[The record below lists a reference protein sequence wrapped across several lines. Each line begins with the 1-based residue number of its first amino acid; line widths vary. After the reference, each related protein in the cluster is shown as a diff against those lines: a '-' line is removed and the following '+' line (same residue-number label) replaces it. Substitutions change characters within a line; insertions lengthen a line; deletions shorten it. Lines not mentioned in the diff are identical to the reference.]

1 MVVNPFWSGFLIGII
16 VTVILIIFIGTI
28 GHRDREKEFDD
39 WNPTEEEYQ
48 QILEDVLGKQFRVW
62 KDGDS
67 IYAKPM
73 DEDKTDEKK

>member
-1 MVVNPFWSGFLIGII
+1 MVVNPFWFGFLIGII
-16 VTVILIIFIGTI
+16 VTIVLIVLIGTI
-28 GHRDREKEFDD
+28 NHRAKEDDD

-48 QILEDVLGKQFRVW
+48 HILEDVLGKQFHVW

-67 IYAKPM
+67 IYAKPV